1 MKKLPLLSLGGS
13 FWLYFAGRV
22 NNESWFAQNFADL
35 STESPRSP
43 DPPPLAPPRTES
55 RANQDGWSPSWR
67 ASSLALVPPRGEEGE
82 SGLMETRG

>member
-43 DPPPLAPPRTES
+43 DPPPPPRPPPSPAQTRTAGHPPGGPRLS
-55 RANQDGWSPSWR
+55 LWFLYAVKRVNQ
-67 ASSLALVPPRGEEGE
+67 A
-82 SGLMETRG
+82 

>member
-43 DPPPLAPPRTES
+43 DPPTPRRPPPIPRKPGRLVTLLEGLVS
-55 RANQDGWSPSWR
+55 RLG
-67 ASSLALVPPRGEEGE
+67 SS
-82 SGLMETRG
+82 TR

>member
-43 DPPPLAPPRTES
+43 GPLPPAPRRVPRKPGRLVTLLEGLVS
-55 RANQDGWSPSWR
+55 RFG
-67 ASSLALVPPRGEEGE
+67 SS
-82 SGLMETRG
+82 TR